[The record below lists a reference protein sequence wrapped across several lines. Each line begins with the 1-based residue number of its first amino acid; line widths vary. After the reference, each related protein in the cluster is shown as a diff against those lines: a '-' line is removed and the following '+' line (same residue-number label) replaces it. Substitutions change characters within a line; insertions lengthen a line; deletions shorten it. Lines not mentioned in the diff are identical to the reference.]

1 MNGPILT
8 RSPATNLD
16 QLGVIEQPMLFE
28 FALDVGEREFGA
40 VDRNVQLGKDRGQS
54 ANVIFMTMREDD
66 GTNMIT
72 VLEQIGDVGNDDID
86 AQEFGFGEHQSGVD
100 DDDVIGPADGHA
112 VHPEL
117 AQAAERNDMEF
128 SGRHQNT

>member
-1 MNGPILT
+1 
-8 RSPATNLD
+8 
-16 QLGVIEQPMLFE
+16 MLFE
-28 FALDVGEREFGA
+28 FALDVGEGEFGA
-40 VDRNVQLGKDRGQS
+40 IDRNVQLGKDRGQS
-54 ANVIFMTMREDD
+54 ANVIFVAMREDD